1 MKAYLLGAGA
11 SRAYDQSPTGQRMPL
26 ARDVFEKYS
35 ELDISSNPWVL
46 VGEIVNHVSES
57 RKIPPEEFG
66 TFNEDIEEFFA
77 EIEEALLKAIDGGD
91 EIEVIWTSKI
101 LNQLLFLFASVV
113 NEIQNGPIS
122 RAHQNIARTLSPE
135 DRILTFNWDTLMDRA
150 LASETPWK
158 TDFGYLVVPHLV
170 HRNGWVHPAP
180 QTTDAPF
187 LLKLHGSTNW
197 LTSYNTMEGGRPA
210 LMQTSDPSTLYVYES
225 TNGPY
230 ATYAGRY
237 MDGYEP
243 FSYGYYPPNLPD
255 DPGKSAPEGR
265 VFFRAR
271 PKFPWVPEGGA
282 SDKGL
287 PSMPL
292 IIPPAKAKTYDLFGS
307 LFKTIWSAAEDVLC
321 EAEHIILI
329 GYSFPRTD
337 HQSNSLFK
345 GALSRRTSMPYVS
358 IVDPYPGRPAD
369 KFRQE
374 FGITDDH
381 LSIYA
386 EPFSETFDL
395 NKML

>member
-46 VGEIVNHVSES
+46 IGEIVNHVSES

-91 EIEVIWTSKI
+91 EIQVIWTSKI

-122 RAHQNIARTLSPE
+122 RAHQNLARTLSPQ

-225 TNGPY
+225 TNGPLRNLRREIY
-230 ATYAGRY
+230 GR
-237 MDGYEP
+237 
-243 FSYGYYPPNLPD
+243 L
-255 DPGKSAPEGR
+255 
-265 VFFRAR
+265 
-271 PKFPWVPEGGA
+271 
-282 SDKGL
+282 
-287 PSMPL
+287 
-292 IIPPAKAKTYDLFGS
+292 
-307 LFKTIWSAAEDVLC
+307 
-321 EAEHIILI
+321 
-329 GYSFPRTD
+329 
-337 HQSNSLFK
+337 
-345 GALSRRTSMPYVS
+345 
-358 IVDPYPGRPAD
+358 
-369 KFRQE
+369 
-374 FGITDDH
+374 
-381 LSIYA
+381 
-386 EPFSETFDL
+386 
-395 NKML
+395 

>member
-1 MKAYLLGAGA
+1 M
-11 SRAYDQSPTGQRMPL
+11 SRQ
-26 ARDVFEKYS
+26 
-35 ELDISSNPWVL
+35 
-46 VGEIVNHVSES
+46 
-57 RKIPPEEFG
+57 
-66 TFNEDIEEFFA
+66 
-77 EIEEALLKAIDGGD
+77 
-91 EIEVIWTSKI
+91 
-101 LNQLLFLFASVV
+101 
-113 NEIQNGPIS
+113 
-122 RAHQNIARTLSPE
+122 
-135 DRILTFNWDTLMDRA
+135 MD
-150 LASETPWK
+150 
-158 TDFGYLVVPHLV
+158 
-170 HRNGWVHPAP
+170 
-180 QTTDAPF
+180 
-187 LLKLHGSTNW
+187 
-197 LTSYNTMEGGRPA
+197 
-210 LMQTSDPSTLYVYES
+210 
-225 TNGPY
+225 PY

-255 DPGKSAPEGR
+255 DPGKSAPQGR

-337 HQSNSLFK
+337 HQSNNLFK
-345 GALSRRTSMPYVS
+345 GAFSRRTSMPHVS